1 MTIRLLALFASA
13 ALCLTAAAQEPV
25 TTKLHLR
32 AVLHDP
38 LRSQLDLYVH
48 DASKGIVPLNLS
60 LEGLTE
66 PQTVSVIDGTL
77 QLFDSET
84 IDPEKPLVHLA
95 AKVAIPPKLS
105 RAIVLIIPSGR
116 ETGPAYRMM
125 VLNDDPKV
133 FRKAETRVLNLTKL
147 SLAMKAGEHSLKL
160 SPAKVTAVPRV
171 TKLNDLNQAQTS
183 FYQKGEGENEWV
195 LIAERPMQFADG
207 ARNIILIYQM
217 PKAKAPQL
225 RTLIDTDWAE

>member
-1 MTIRLLALFASA
+1 MTIRLLAIFASA
-13 ALCLTAAAQEPV
+13 ALCLTAVAREPV
-25 TTKLHLR
+25 TTKLRLR

-38 LRSQLDLYVH
+38 LRSQVDLYVR
-48 DASKGIVPLNLS
+48 DAGRGIVPLYLS

-84 IDPEKPLVHLA
+84 IDPENPLAHLA
-95 AKVAIPPKLS
+95 AKVAIPRIVS
-105 RAIVLIIPSGR
+105 RAIVFIFPSGR
-116 ETGPAYRMM
+116 ETGPAYRML
-125 VLNDDPKV
+125 VLNDDPKI

-147 SLAMKAGEHSLKL
+147 PLAMKAGEHSLKL

-171 TKLNDLNQAQTS
+171 TKLNDLNQAHTS
-183 FYQKGEGENEWV
+183 FYQKGEGNNEWA
-195 LIAERPMQFADG
+195 LIAERPMQFTDG

-217 PKAKAPQL
+217 PKAKAPRL
-225 RTLIDTDWAE
+225 RTLIDTDWR